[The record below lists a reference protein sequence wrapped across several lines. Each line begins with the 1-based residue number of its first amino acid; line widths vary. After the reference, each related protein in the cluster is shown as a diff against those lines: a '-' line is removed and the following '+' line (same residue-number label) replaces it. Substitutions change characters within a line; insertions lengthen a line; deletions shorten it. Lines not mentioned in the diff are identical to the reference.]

1 MQTLP
6 ILKNIQI
13 SDVWF
18 DEDKI
23 YFNLKDGRIIG
34 SPLAWFPRLQNADSN
49 QRQQWRLI
57 GKGTGVHWEEID
69 EDLSVE
75 GMFFYQG

>member
-1 MQTLP
+1 MQTLQ

-13 SDVWF
+13 SEVWF
-18 DEDKI
+18 DESKV

-34 SPLAWFPRLQNADSN
+34 SPLSWFPRLQNADSN